1 MRNSIYKL
9 MEKAARADENIT
21 LQEQK
26 ILDWVKESYIDKKA

>member
-1 MRNSIYKL
+1 